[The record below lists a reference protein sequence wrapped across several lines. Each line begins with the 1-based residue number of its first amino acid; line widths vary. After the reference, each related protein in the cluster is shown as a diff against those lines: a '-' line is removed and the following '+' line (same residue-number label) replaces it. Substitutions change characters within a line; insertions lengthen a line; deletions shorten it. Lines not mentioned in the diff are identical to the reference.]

1 MTELAS
7 RIPEKNYPDFKEAL
21 ALHDRDRTGK
31 ISADQFV
38 RCLHLG
44 SMNATPREIDI
55 LVQELDQKSSGMI
68 EYEEF
73 GIDDTEQSTDVEILD
88 GSDDEESDDEMP
100 ALFDPS
106 V

>member
-1 MTELAS
+1 MRFRKAALTELAS
-7 RIPEKNYPDFKEAL
+7 RIHEKNYTDFKEAL
-21 ALHDRDRTGK
+21 AVHDRDRTGK
-31 ISADQFV
+31 LPVDQFI

-73 GIDDTEQSTDVEILD
+73 VNCCFLSY
-88 GSDDEESDDEMP
+88 
-100 ALFDPS
+100 LF
-106 V
+106 